1 MILKRSLGPC
11 KVDHFFK
18 AFDSKDWG
26 RSQRRL
32 GAVKN
37 GLTSRMPEMLEEE
50 IEVLEFRKV
59 DSVALPQKNSC
70 SEDVLSCCVQLC
82 RLRTVQPKHK
92 PRDLRE
98 DEWSEASGSMELF
111 GCIIESL

>member
-1 MILKRSLGPC
+1 MELVILEGSLGPC

-37 GLTSRMPEMLEEE
+37 GLTSRTPEMLEEE

-59 DSVALPQKNSC
+59 DSVALPKKTPALRMFSVAVCSC
-70 SEDVLSCCVQLC
+70 VGCALYNLSISQE
-82 RLRTVQPKHK
+82 T
-92 PRDLRE
+92 
-98 DEWSEASGSMELF
+98 
-111 GCIIESL
+111 